1 MRLGAWGG
9 RRPWKGAGRHHGE
22 RSREVEPQLLHALV
36 NSEKWLCASAE
47 RRRGRK
53 VVAARGREW

>member
-1 MRLGAWGG
+1 
-9 RRPWKGAGRHHGE
+9 
-22 RSREVEPQLLHALV
+22 V